1 VCAFFPQYKL
11 ALGFKQAQSILR
23 DTGLVGV
30 SLHKDSDEVKCLHA
44 HLADFMIR
52 ADANPIGPLA
62 VAALKG
68 MRLIAAECETLG
80 QPPAQPAHG
89 ANRLKP
95 NDWPPLGLTMQPT
108 EEARL
113 EW

>member
-1 VCAFFPQYKL
+1 MAVCVLLFQYGL
-11 ALGFKQAQSILR
+11 ALGFRQAQSILR

-52 ADANPIGPLA
+52 KEDNPIGPLA

-68 MRLIAAECETLG
+68 SF
-80 QPPAQPAHG
+80 
-89 ANRLKP
+89 
-95 NDWPPLGLTMQPT
+95 
-108 EEARL
+108 